1 MDSGRDIVVKWTT
14 SAMHVNEEVPVE
26 HFSERQTCKG
36 KVELA
41 RWVCEDGSPITMFWD
56 MLLIRHVVSGLLSVC
71 RHTPPYLYP
80 HPYRVPHRNPHPHP
94 HPHSYLCPAF
104 ALFSS
109 RKCRCRSRRMSGKCR
124 QQLRSVGDNNWNS
137 SPGFPGPFPRTLRS
151 TDTPTGYC
159 KGAGRGQRTDTSS
172 ICLAQSAPVAAGLLV
187 GLSRLKGPSIGF
199 QFLRPFWVL
208 Y

>member
-1 MDSGRDIVVKWTT
+1 
-14 SAMHVNEEVPVE
+14 
-26 HFSERQTCKG
+26 
-36 KVELA
+36 
-41 RWVCEDGSPITMFWD
+41 MFWD

-137 SPGFPGPFPRTLRS
+137 SSGFPGPFPRTLRS

-172 ICLAQSAPVAAGLLV
+172 ICLAQSAPVAAELLV

-199 QFLRPFWVL
+199 YTVFKTVL
-208 Y
+208 GLILSVRVLVKIINNFMSCDFY